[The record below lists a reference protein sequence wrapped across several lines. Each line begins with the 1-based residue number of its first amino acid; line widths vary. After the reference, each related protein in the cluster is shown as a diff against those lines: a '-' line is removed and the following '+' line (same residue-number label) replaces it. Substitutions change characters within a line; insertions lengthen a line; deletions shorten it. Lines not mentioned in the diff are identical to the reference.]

1 MTLATPQ
8 ALTSWSEKAMTAV
21 RASPGKSSILTG
33 LVLIMAI
40 AWIRVLV
47 GGHTNPAF
55 ARGAST
61 AAAPAAMVFTQEPAD
76 SHQPAQQGGPSLVQW
91 ARQAVRP
98 LTRNPFA
105 VPLEYY
111 PTDASKND
119 DPTSTGT
126 GYWNLV
132 SKSMSSRAD
141 QQEQRQILIDNIRI
155 AAEALKL
162 DSTIMGATPG
172 AMVNGQMVREGS
184 VVNGFRVLKIEARQL
199 IVEREGVKLAIM
211 MN

>member
-1 MTLATPQ
+1 MANPQ
-8 ALTSWSEKAMTAV
+8 ALKTWSEKTMGTL
-21 RASPGKSSILTG
+21 RASPAKSSVLTG

-47 GGHTNPAF
+47 GGHTSPSSAQ
-55 ARGAST
+55 AAST
-61 AAAPAAMVFTQEPAD
+61 TGAPAATVLGDDPMALHRPAE
-76 SHQPAQQGGPSLVQW
+76 SGGASLQQW
-91 ARQAVRP
+91 ARQPVRP

-105 VPLEYY
+105 VPLDCY
-111 PTDASKND
+111 PTDVSKSD
-119 DPTSTGT
+119 DPASTGI

-184 VVNGFRVLKIEARQL
+184 VVAGFRVLKIEPRQL
-199 IVEREGVKLAIM
+199 IVEREGVKLAVM

>member
-1 MTLATPQ
+1 MTVANPQ
-8 ALTSWSEKAMTAV
+8 ALTSWSEKAMAAV
-21 RASPGKSSILTG
+21 RASPGKSTLLTG

-47 GGHTNPAF
+47 GGHTSPAS
-55 ARGAST
+55 ARAAST
-61 AAAPAAMVFTQEPAD
+61 AAAPAAMVFTPEPAD

-91 ARQAVRP
+91 ARQPVRP

-119 DPTSTGT
+119 DPGSAGI

-172 AMVNGQMVREGS
+172 AMVNGQMVREGG

>member
-1 MTLATPQ
+1 MANPQ
-8 ALTSWSEKAMTAV
+8 ALTAWSEKAMGAV
-21 RASPGKSSILTG
+21 RASPGKSSVLTG
-33 LVLIMAI
+33 LALIMAI

-47 GGHTNPAF
+47 GGHTNPAS
-55 ARGAST
+55 AQGAST
-61 AAAPAAMVFTQEPAD
+61 AAAPAATVLSDEPAAL
-76 SHQPAQQGGPSLVQW
+76 HRPAEPGASLQQW
-91 ARQAVRP
+91 ARQPMRP

-111 PTDASKND
+111 PTDVSKND
-119 DPTSTGT
+119 DPASTGI

-184 VVNGFRVLKIEARQL
+184 VVAGFRVLKIEARQL

>member
-1 MTLATPQ
+1 MANPQ
-8 ALTSWSEKAMTAV
+8 ALTSWSEKAMAAV
-21 RASPGKSSILTG
+21 RASPGKSSVLTG
-33 LVLIMAI
+33 LVLIMAV

-47 GGHTNPAF
+47 GGHTNPASAQA
-55 ARGAST
+55 ART
-61 AAAPAAMVFTQEPAD
+61 PAAAAAMVFATEPAD
-76 SHQPAQQGGPSLVQW
+76 LHHPTEQEGPSLQQW
-91 ARQAVRP
+91 ARQPVRP

-105 VPLEYY
+105 VPLDCY
-111 PTDASKND
+111 PMDAAKNN
-119 DPTSTGT
+119 DPASTGA

-184 VVNGFRVLKIEARQL
+184 VIDGFRVLKIESRQL

>member
-1 MTLATPQ
+1 MANPQTLTA
-8 ALTSWSEKAMTAV
+8 WSEKAMGAV
-21 RASPGKSSILTG
+21 RASPGKSSVLTG
-33 LVLIMAI
+33 LALIMAI

-47 GGHTNPAF
+47 GGHTSPSSAQ
-55 ARGAST
+55 AAST
-61 AAAPAAMVFTQEPAD
+61 SAAPAATVLSDEPAALHRLSD
-76 SHQPAQQGGPSLVQW
+76 SGGATLQQW
-91 ARQAVRP
+91 ARQPTRP

-105 VPLEYY
+105 VSLEYY
-111 PTDASKND
+111 PTDVSKSD
-119 DPTSTGT
+119 DPTSAGV

-172 AMVNGQMVREGS
+172 AMVNGEMVREGS
-184 VVNGFRVLKIEARQL
+184 TVAGFRVLKIEARQL